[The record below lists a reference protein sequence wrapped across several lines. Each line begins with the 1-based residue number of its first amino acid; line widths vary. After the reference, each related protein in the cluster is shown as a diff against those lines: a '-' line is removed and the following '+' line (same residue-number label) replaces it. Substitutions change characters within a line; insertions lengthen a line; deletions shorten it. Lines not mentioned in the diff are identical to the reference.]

1 MNAPLIFKNQQN
13 SENVENPDHSI
24 VVTCVI
30 FQYPDN
36 PDDLQDITND
46 IRIKVFARDDDKV
59 EGHEEYPT
67 GYTPD
72 ILLSG

>member
-1 MNAPLIFKNQQN
+1 MEMIN
-13 SENVENPDHSI
+13 H
-24 VVTCVI
+24 
-30 FQYPDN
+30 N

-67 GYTPD
+67 ENTPD
-72 ILLSG
+72 ILVLAATVISYTRL

>member
-1 MNAPLIFKNQQN
+1 MNRIK
-13 SENVENPDHSI
+13 
-24 VVTCVI
+24 
-30 FQYPDN
+30 YPDTVEIINHN

-59 EGHEEYPT
+59 EGREEYPT

-72 ILLSG
+72 ILLQG